1 MISLGDKGDHMNR
14 DTFSNP
20 FFGSIGR
27 RIKRKRDI
35 IVTEDGKE
43 LEFLVVEESEFDTQG
58 DFSTTQT
65 VYSKIL
71 PDGWRVGPRHVVA
84 VCKSCGNFVSFRALR
99 YCRCGA
105 VLCANCSRLWENNEE
120 RRYVCQDCYRSL
132 RRKKIL
138 GFIGR
143 LLISPF
149 VERKEA

>member
-1 MISLGDKGDHMNR
+1 MNR
-14 DTFSNP
+14 DSFSNP
-20 FFGSIGR
+20 FFGPMGR
-27 RIKRKRDI
+27 RIKRKRDV
-35 IVTEDGKE
+35 IVTDDGKE
-43 LEFLVVEESEFDTQG
+43 LEFIIEEESEFDPQG

-65 VYSKIL
+65 FYSKIL
-71 PDGWRVGPRHVVA
+71 PDGWRVGPRHVVG
-84 VCKSCGNFVSFRALR
+84 VCKSCGNFVSIRALR

-105 VLCANCSRLWENNEE
+105 VLCTSCSKLWEDNQE

-149 VERKEA
+149 VQRKDE